1 MFAYRNMLIK
11 ETKLKICDFGI
22 TKIMKSNYLYDIDN
36 VEYDG
41 TPSYNSP
48 EKFNLKSYGLKSDV
62 W

>member
-1 MFAYRNMLIK
+1 MLIK